1 MVRIPARV
9 PAPHD
14 VAQGR
19 ASRWWLTHQHD
30 LGPERPSDA
39 NQEGVT
45 GMGGT
50 GMDETGDMDQTGD
63 MRGTGDMSQAGDM
76 KGAGDMDGT
85 GDMKETGADMDETG
99 DMEKTGDMDQTGDMK
114 NR

>member
-1 MVRIPARV
+1 MRRIPAGV

-14 VAQGR
+14 VVQGR
-19 ASRWWLTHQHD
+19 ASRRCLNHQHD
-30 LGPERPSDA
+30 LGPERQSDA

-45 GMGGT
+45 GMEGT
-50 GMDETGDMDQTGD
+50 GMNESGGDMGQTGDMKGTGDMDQ
-63 MRGTGDMSQAGDM
+63 AGDM
-76 KGAGDMDGT
+76 KGT

-99 DMEKTGDMDQTGDMK
+99 DMEKTGDMDQAGDMK